1 MTFSHGSGSGSSGSG
16 SGSGSSGSGDADRDT
31 LRRASLKVA
40 LRISAGVAVL
50 VLVLLAA
57 ATVFLMNKL
66 AHPTPPDAT
75 AGKAY
80 TYLDSK
86 DLIEGMIL
94 AGLAGIVLAGVVG
107 WISARSAI
115 RPLGD
120 ALARQRRFVQDA
132 SHELRTPLAILDTRI
147 QLAQRKAEPGSE
159 PAQALAK
166 IRDDTATLTGI
177 VNELLLAA
185 TGSPGSAGSD
195 VEPVDVAEVAREV
208 SASLQDLARQQGVSC
223 IFSGGPGGAGAGGAA
238 ARVRVDPG
246 SLRRAVLAL
255 ADNALAHTP
264 SGGSI
269 TISTGVEGSRAVVL
283 VTDTG
288 TGITGVDPDR
298 IFDRFVRAPGRAP
311 GRSPG
316 RSPEAGEPAGRRS
329 FGIGLALVRDIATA
343 AGGTVEVVRTGPDG
357 TTMRLA
363 LPLARG

>member
-1 MTFSHGSGSGSSGSG
+1 MTAAP
-16 SGSGSSGSGDADRDT
+16 ADPDRET

-66 AHPTPPDAT
+66 AHPSVPSSP
-75 AGKAY
+75 AY
-80 TYLDSK
+80 TYLDSR

-107 WISARSAI
+107 WVSARSAI
-115 RPLGD
+115 RPLGE

-159 PAQALAK
+159 SAQALAR
-166 IRDDTATLTGI
+166 IREDTATLTGI

-185 TGSPGSAGSD
+185 TASAPSAGA
-195 VEPVDVAEVAREV
+195 EPADAASASRSV
-208 SASLQDLARQQGVSC
+208 SESLQDLARQQGVSVE
-223 IFSGGPGGAGAGGAA
+223 FSSGGPAL
-238 ARVRVDPG
+238 VRVDPG

-264 SGGSI
+264 SGGRVA
-269 TISTGVEGSRAVVL
+269 ISCSVEGSRAVIL
-283 VTDTG
+283 VADTG
-288 TGITGVDPDR
+288 SGITGVDPGR
-298 IFDRFVRAPGRAP
+298 IFDRFVRAPGLD
-311 GRSPG
+311 GDG
-316 RSPEAGEPAGRRS
+316 GRRS

-343 AGGTVEVVRTGPDG
+343 AGGTVEVARTGPGG

-363 LPLARG
+363 LPLALPLARD

>member
-1 MTFSHGSGSGSSGSG
+1 MTAAPSP
-16 SGSGSSGSGDADRDT
+16 ADPDRET

-66 AHPTPPDAT
+66 AHPSAPSSP
-75 AGKAY
+75 AY
-80 TYLDSK
+80 TYLDSR

-107 WISARSAI
+107 WVSARSAI
-115 RPLGD
+115 RPLGE

-159 PAQALAK
+159 SAQALAR
-166 IRDDTATLTGI
+166 IREDTATLTGI

-185 TGSPGSAGSD
+185 TASAPSAGA
-195 VEPVDVAEVAREV
+195 EPADAASAARSV
-208 SASLQDLARQQGVSC
+208 SESLQDLARQQGVSVE
-223 IFSGGPGGAGAGGAA
+223 FSSGGPAM
-238 ARVRVDPG
+238 VRVDSG

-264 SGGSI
+264 SGGRVA
-269 TISTGVEGSRAVVL
+269 ISCSVEGSRAVIL
-283 VTDTG
+283 VADTG
-288 TGITGVDPDR
+288 SGITGVDPGR
-298 IFDRFVRAPGRAP
+298 IFDRFVRAPGLD
-311 GRSPG
+311 GDG
-316 RSPEAGEPAGRRS
+316 GRRS

-343 AGGTVEVVRTGPDG
+343 AGGTVEVARTGPGG

-363 LPLARG
+363 LPLALPLAPD

>member
-1 MTFSHGSGSGSSGSG
+1 MTTGSNISP
-16 SGSGSSGSGDADRDT
+16 GDPDRDT

-66 AHPTPPDAT
+66 AHPSLPTSP
-75 AGKAY
+75 AY
-80 TYLDSK
+80 TYLDSR

-107 WISARSAI
+107 WVSARSAI

-132 SHELRTPLAILDTRI
+132 SHELRTPLAILDTRV

-159 PAQALAK
+159 PAQALAR
-166 IRDDTATLTGI
+166 IREDTATLTGI

-185 TGSPGSAGSD
+185 TASAPAGAGSFAAAD
-195 VEPVDVAEVAREV
+195 VGAVAGSV
-208 SASLQDLARQQGVSC
+208 SDSLQDLARQQGVSVE
-223 IFSGGPGGAGAGGAA
+223 FTGGGPVM
-238 ARVRVDPG
+238 VRVDPG
-246 SLRRAVLAL
+246 PLRRAVLAL

-264 SGGSI
+264 SGGRVA
-269 TISTGVEGSRAVVL
+269 ISCSAEGSRAVIL
-283 VTDTG
+283 VSDTG
-288 TGITGVDPDR
+288 SGITGVDPGR
-298 IFDRFVRAPGRAP
+298 IFDRFVRAPGLDR
-311 GRSPG
+311 
-316 RSPEAGEPAGRRS
+316 AGRRS

-343 AGGTVEVVRTGPDG
+343 AGGTVEVARTGPRG

-363 LPLARG
+363 LPLARD